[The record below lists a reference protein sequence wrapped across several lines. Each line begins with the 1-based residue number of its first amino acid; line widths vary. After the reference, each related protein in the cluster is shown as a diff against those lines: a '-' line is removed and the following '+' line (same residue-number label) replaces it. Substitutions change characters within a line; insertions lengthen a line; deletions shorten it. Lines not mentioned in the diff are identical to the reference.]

1 MEIKRIHISG
11 FGKFSDFNLDFKNDL
26 QVIYGQNEAGK
37 STLRQFITG
46 ILFGFAQN
54 KRQSS
59 NLYEPRNRSQY
70 GGDLVFEQDGSLWD
84 VSRLGR
90 TQSKLEITDQNG
102 NHVNNPEIF
111 LTKLLSP
118 FSQDSFEDIFSFDQE
133 QLNEIRSLSGKELS
147 DRLLSF
153 SVVNAD
159 QWQSLSKELDKNAS
173 VMFGL
178 MKTSKRPINQLLA
191 EHQQISNQL
200 NSMGGQLSDY
210 RKSSQQKKSTLKR
223 IAELDSQLH
232 NLKKQM
238 DEFSKLIEL
247 SGLFNRKERISMP
260 KTNDRFSDQQI
271 SNLTDEIEQR
281 VEKLQSQ
288 IKGINLDKSENKS
301 TIIAEN
307 PLLTI
312 YKNNRTDIDLLDKS
326 IPNLIAENNL
336 FDQNDNQI
344 KNISSRLSE
353 LQNDLKTKFGDR
365 IPRALPQGVSI
376 QPSRSITVF
385 FIIGIILMLLGVFGI
400 VKGFQTPAFPYPFW
414 ICGAGVLFIGG
425 LLSFFERPK
434 KQSINLSRY
443 GYSNQVSLDTIID
456 SQNHLQEYHQKID
469 QFQQLQNG
477 KQSHLS
483 KINSILKLAN
493 SLREFLPSAKQD
505 HDALIDQIQVILN
518 EIRDERQSAILSK
531 EQKKLVDENR
541 QQQIGHLQNLKS
553 EQQQIFNYL
562 KVDNYQNFQY
572 LQAEK
577 IKNKQRL
584 NQLESI
590 NQLLTPEKE
599 NQIKEL
605 GGVEEITKKKQA
617 LKVRIDSIEGEIK
630 QENQQ
635 LLNLNATLL
644 NASSDTDYQTK
655 LQQQSDLETDIN
667 NDLTE
672 YFANKLASSWIN
684 ESLYQISHKRMP
696 EIRSR
701 AEQYFA
707 ELTENKYVSIIFG
720 DNSLLVANQ
729 QNEKFYSYELSKG
742 SSEQL
747 YVSLRLAFAESV
759 AEKNS
764 LPFLIDDSFVNFDVE
779 RKSIMDNILH
789 RLAEKYQIIYFTANP
804 DQNFSQSNI
813 INLGEAA
820 NA

>member
-178 MKTSKRPINQLLA
+178 TKTSKRPINQLLA

-434 KQSINLSRY
+434 KQSINISQY

-469 QFQQLQNG
+469 QFQQLQNE

>member
-111 LTKLLSP
+111 LTKLFSP

-159 QWQSLSKELDKNAS
+159 HWQSLSKELDKNAS

-178 MKTSKRPINQLLA
+178 TKTSKRPINQLLA

-223 IAELDSQLH
+223 IAELDSKLH

-376 QPSRSITVF
+376 QPSRSINVF

-434 KQSINLSRY
+434 KQSINLSQY

-469 QFQQLQNG
+469 QFQQLQNE

-493 SLREFLPSAKQD
+493 SLREFLPSTKQD

-518 EIRDERQSAILSK
+518 EIRDERQSALLSK

>member
-37 STLRQFITG
+37 STLCQFITG

-178 MKTSKRPINQLLA
+178 TKTSKRPINQLLA

-307 PLLTI
+307 PLLMI

-326 IPNLIAENNL
+326 IPNLLAENNL

-434 KQSINLSRY
+434 KQSINLSQY

-469 QFQQLQNG
+469 QFQQLQNE

>member
-178 MKTSKRPINQLLA
+178 TKTSKRPINQLLA

-414 ICGAGVLFIGG
+414 ICGAGVLFIGS

-434 KQSINLSRY
+434 KQSINLSQY

-469 QFQQLQNG
+469 QFQQLQNE

-483 KINSILKLAN
+483 KINSILKLAD

-672 YFANKLASSWIN
+672 YFANKLAFSWIN

>member
-111 LTKLLSP
+111 LTKLFSP

-159 QWQSLSKELDKNAS
+159 HWQSLSKELDKNAS

-178 MKTSKRPINQLLA
+178 TKASKRPINQLLA

-223 IAELDSQLH
+223 IAELDSKLH

-376 QPSRSITVF
+376 QPSRSINVF

-434 KQSINLSRY
+434 KQSINLSQY

-469 QFQQLQNG
+469 QFQQLQNE

-493 SLREFLPSAKQD
+493 SLREFLPSTKQD

-518 EIRDERQSAILSK
+518 EIRDERQSALLSK

>member
-178 MKTSKRPINQLLA
+178 TKTSKRPINQLLA

-434 KQSINLSRY
+434 KQSINLSQY

-469 QFQQLQNG
+469 QFQQLQNE

-672 YFANKLASSWIN
+672 YFANKLAFSWIN

>member
-59 NLYEPRNRSQY
+59 NLYKPRNGSQY

-178 MKTSKRPINQLLA
+178 TKTSKRPINQLLA

-301 TIIAEN
+301 TVIAEN

-312 YKNNRTDIDLLDKS
+312 YKNNRTDIDLLEKS

-434 KQSINLSRY
+434 KQSINLSQY

-469 QFQQLQNG
+469 QFQQLQNE

-518 EIRDERQSAILSK
+518 EIRDERQSALLSK

>member
-59 NLYEPRNRSQY
+59 NLYEPRNGSQY

-178 MKTSKRPINQLLA
+178 TKTSKRPINQLLA

-301 TIIAEN
+301 TVIAEN

-312 YKNNRTDIDLLDKS
+312 YKNNRTDIDLLEKS

-434 KQSINLSRY
+434 KQSINLSQY

-469 QFQQLQNG
+469 QFQQLQNE

-493 SLREFLPSAKQD
+493 SFREFLPSAKQD

-518 EIRDERQSAILSK
+518 EIRDERQSALLSK

-672 YFANKLASSWIN
+672 YFANKLVSSWIN

>member
-178 MKTSKRPINQLLA
+178 TKTSKRPINQLLA

-434 KQSINLSRY
+434 KQSINISQY

-469 QFQQLQNG
+469 QFQQLQNE

-672 YFANKLASSWIN
+672 YFANKLAFSWIN

>member
-59 NLYEPRNRSQY
+59 NLYEPRNGSQY

-178 MKTSKRPINQLLA
+178 TKTSKRPINQLLA

-301 TIIAEN
+301 TVIAEN

-312 YKNNRTDIDLLDKS
+312 YKNNRTDIDLLEKS

-434 KQSINLSRY
+434 KQSINLSQY

-469 QFQQLQNG
+469 QFQRLQNE

-518 EIRDERQSAILSK
+518 EIRDERQSALLSK

>member
-178 MKTSKRPINQLLA
+178 AKTSKRPINQLLA

-326 IPNLIAENNL
+326 IPNLLAENNL

-434 KQSINLSRY
+434 KQSINLSQY

-469 QFQQLQNG
+469 QFQQLQNE

-505 HDALIDQIQVILN
+505 HDALIDQIQIILN

-541 QQQIGHLQNLKS
+541 QQQICHLQNLKS

>member
-118 FSQDSFEDIFSFDQE
+118 FGQDSFEDIFSFDQE

-178 MKTSKRPINQLLA
+178 TKTSKRPINQLLA

-326 IPNLIAENNL
+326 IPNLLAENNL

-434 KQSINLSRY
+434 KQSINLSQY

-469 QFQQLQNG
+469 QFQQLQNE

-804 DQNFSQSNI
+804 DQNFSQINI

>member
-111 LTKLLSP
+111 LTKLFSP

-159 QWQSLSKELDKNAS
+159 HWQSLSKELDKNAS

-178 MKTSKRPINQLLA
+178 TKASKRPINQLLA

-223 IAELDSQLH
+223 IAELDSKLH

-376 QPSRSITVF
+376 QPSRSINVF

-434 KQSINLSRY
+434 KQSINISQY

-469 QFQQLQNG
+469 QFQQLQNE

-493 SLREFLPSAKQD
+493 SLREFLPSTKQD

-518 EIRDERQSAILSK
+518 EIRDERQSALLSK

>member
-37 STLRQFITG
+37 STLCQFITG

-178 MKTSKRPINQLLA
+178 TKTSKRPINQLLA

-326 IPNLIAENNL
+326 IPNLLAENNL

-434 KQSINLSRY
+434 KQSINLSQY

-469 QFQQLQNG
+469 QFQQLQNE

>member
-59 NLYEPRNRSQY
+59 NLYEPRNGSQY

-178 MKTSKRPINQLLA
+178 TKTSKRPINQLLA

-200 NSMGGQLSDY
+200 NSLGGQLSDY

-301 TIIAEN
+301 TVIAEN

-312 YKNNRTDIDLLDKS
+312 YKNNRTDIDLLEKS

-434 KQSINLSRY
+434 KQSINLSQY

-469 QFQQLQNG
+469 QFQQLQNE

-518 EIRDERQSAILSK
+518 EIRDERQSALLSK

>member
-178 MKTSKRPINQLLA
+178 AKTSKRPINQLLA

-326 IPNLIAENNL
+326 IPNLLAENNL

-434 KQSINLSRY
+434 KQSINLSQY

-469 QFQQLQNG
+469 QFQQLQNE

-505 HDALIDQIQVILN
+505 HDALIDQIQIILN

>member
-59 NLYEPRNRSQY
+59 NLYEPRNGSQY
-70 GGDLVFEQDGSLWD
+70 GGDLVFEKGGSLWD

-178 MKTSKRPINQLLA
+178 TKTSKRPINQLLA

-301 TIIAEN
+301 TVIAEN

-312 YKNNRTDIDLLDKS
+312 YKNNRTDIDLLEKS

-434 KQSINLSRY
+434 KQSINLSQY

-469 QFQQLQNG
+469 QFQQLQNE

-518 EIRDERQSAILSK
+518 EIRDERQSALLSK

-630 QENQQ
+630 QENQR

-813 INLGEAA
+813 INLGEVA

>member
-178 MKTSKRPINQLLA
+178 TKTSKRPINQLLA

-434 KQSINLSRY
+434 KQSINLSQY

-469 QFQQLQNG
+469 QFQQLQNE

-493 SLREFLPSAKQD
+493 SLHEFLPSAKQD

-672 YFANKLASSWIN
+672 YFANKLAFSWIN

>member
-178 MKTSKRPINQLLA
+178 TKTSKRPINQLLA

-247 SGLFNRKERISMP
+247 SGLFNRKERILMP

-434 KQSINLSRY
+434 KQSINLSQY

-469 QFQQLQNG
+469 QFQQLQNE

-672 YFANKLASSWIN
+672 YFANKLAFSWIN

-720 DNSLLVANQ
+720 VNSLLVANQ

>member
-70 GGDLVFEQDGSLWD
+70 GGDLVFEQDGSLWY

-178 MKTSKRPINQLLA
+178 AKTSKRPINQLLA

-326 IPNLIAENNL
+326 IPNLLAENNL

-434 KQSINLSRY
+434 KQSINLSQY

-469 QFQQLQNG
+469 QFQQLQNE

>member
-59 NLYEPRNRSQY
+59 NLYEPRNGSQY

-178 MKTSKRPINQLLA
+178 TKTSKRPINQLLA

-301 TIIAEN
+301 TVIAEN

-312 YKNNRTDIDLLDKS
+312 YKNNRTDIDLLEKS

-434 KQSINLSRY
+434 KQSINLSQY

-469 QFQQLQNG
+469 QFQQLQNE

-518 EIRDERQSAILSK
+518 EIRDERQSALLSK

-672 YFANKLASSWIN
+672 YFANKLVSSWIN

>member
-54 KRQSS
+54 KLQSS
-59 NLYEPRNRSQY
+59 NLYEPRNGSQY

-178 MKTSKRPINQLLA
+178 TKTSKRPINQLLA

-301 TIIAEN
+301 TVIAEN

-312 YKNNRTDIDLLDKS
+312 YKNNRTDIDLLEKS

-434 KQSINLSRY
+434 KQSINLSQY

-469 QFQQLQNG
+469 QFQQLQNE

-518 EIRDERQSAILSK
+518 EIRDERQSALLSK

>member
-178 MKTSKRPINQLLA
+178 TKTSKRPINQLLA
-191 EHQQISNQL
+191 EHQQVSNQL

-307 PLLTI
+307 PLLMI

-326 IPNLIAENNL
+326 IPNLLAENNL

-434 KQSINLSRY
+434 KQSINLSQY

-469 QFQQLQNG
+469 QFQQLQNE

>member
-178 MKTSKRPINQLLA
+178 AKTSKRPINQLLA

-326 IPNLIAENNL
+326 IPNLLAENNL

-434 KQSINLSRY
+434 KQSINLSQY

-469 QFQQLQNG
+469 QFQQLQNE
-477 KQSHLS
+477 KQLHLS

>member
-178 MKTSKRPINQLLA
+178 TKTSKRPINQLLA

-312 YKNNRTDIDLLDKS
+312 YKNNRTDIDSLDKS

-434 KQSINLSRY
+434 KQSINLSQY

-469 QFQQLQNG
+469 QFQQLQNE

-672 YFANKLASSWIN
+672 YFANKLAFSWIN

-729 QNEKFYSYELSKG
+729 QNKKFYSYELSKG

>member
-178 MKTSKRPINQLLA
+178 AKTSKRPINQLLA

-326 IPNLIAENNL
+326 IPNLLAENNL

-434 KQSINLSRY
+434 KQSINLSQY

-469 QFQQLQNG
+469 QFQQLQNE

-505 HDALIDQIQVILN
+505 HDALIDQIQIILN

-635 LLNLNATLL
+635 LLNLNTTLL

>member
-178 MKTSKRPINQLLA
+178 AKTSKRPINQLLA

-326 IPNLIAENNL
+326 IPNLLAENNL

-434 KQSINLSRY
+434 KQSINLSQY

-469 QFQQLQNG
+469 QFQQLQNE

>member
-178 MKTSKRPINQLLA
+178 TKTSKRPINQLLA

-414 ICGAGVLFIGG
+414 ICGAGVLFIGS

-434 KQSINLSRY
+434 KQSINLSQY

-469 QFQQLQNG
+469 QFQQLQNE

-672 YFANKLASSWIN
+672 YFANKLAFSWIN

>member
-59 NLYEPRNRSQY
+59 NLYEPRNGSQY

-178 MKTSKRPINQLLA
+178 TKTSKRPINQLLA

-210 RKSSQQKKSTLKR
+210 RKSSQQKKSTLKQ

-301 TIIAEN
+301 TVIAEN

-312 YKNNRTDIDLLDKS
+312 YKNNRTDIDLLEKS

-434 KQSINLSRY
+434 KQSINLSQY

-469 QFQQLQNG
+469 QFQQLQNE

-518 EIRDERQSAILSK
+518 EIRDERQSALLSK

>member
-59 NLYEPRNRSQY
+59 NLYEPRNGSQY

-178 MKTSKRPINQLLA
+178 TKTSKRPINQLLA

-301 TIIAEN
+301 TVIAEN

-312 YKNNRTDIDLLDKS
+312 YKNNRTDIDLLEKS

-353 LQNDLKTKFGDR
+353 LQNDLKTKLGDR

-434 KQSINLSRY
+434 KQSINLSQY

-469 QFQQLQNG
+469 QFQQLQNE

-518 EIRDERQSAILSK
+518 EIRDERQSALLSK

>member
-46 ILFGFAQN
+46 VLFGFAQN

-59 NLYEPRNRSQY
+59 NLYEPRNGSQY

-178 MKTSKRPINQLLA
+178 TKTSKRPINQLLA

-247 SGLFNRKERISMP
+247 SDLFNRKERISMP

-301 TIIAEN
+301 TVIAEN

-312 YKNNRTDIDLLDKS
+312 YKNNRTDIDLLEKS

-434 KQSINLSRY
+434 KQSINLSQY

-469 QFQQLQNG
+469 QFQQLQNE

-518 EIRDERQSAILSK
+518 EIRDERQSALLSK

>member
-178 MKTSKRPINQLLA
+178 AKTSKRPINQLLA

-326 IPNLIAENNL
+326 IPNLLAENNL

-400 VKGFQTPAFPYPFW
+400 VKGFQTPTFPYPFW

-434 KQSINLSRY
+434 KQSIKLSQY

-469 QFQQLQNG
+469 QFQQLQNE

-672 YFANKLASSWIN
+672 YFANKLAFSWIN

>member
-178 MKTSKRPINQLLA
+178 TKTSKRPINQLLA

-326 IPNLIAENNL
+326 IPNLLAENNL

-434 KQSINLSRY
+434 KQSINLSQY

-469 QFQQLQNG
+469 QFQQLQNE

-779 RKSIMDNILH
+779 RKIIMDNILH

-804 DQNFSQSNI
+804 DQNFSQINI

>member
-59 NLYEPRNRSQY
+59 NLYEPRNGSQY

-178 MKTSKRPINQLLA
+178 TKTSKRPINQLLA
-191 EHQQISNQL
+191 EHQQISNRL

-301 TIIAEN
+301 TVIAEN

-312 YKNNRTDIDLLDKS
+312 YKNNRTDIDLLEKS

-434 KQSINLSRY
+434 KQSINLSQY

-469 QFQQLQNG
+469 QFQQLQNE

-518 EIRDERQSAILSK
+518 EIRDERQSALLSK

>member
-59 NLYEPRNRSQY
+59 NLYEPRNGSQY

-133 QLNEIRSLSGKELS
+133 QLNEIRSLSGKEFS

-178 MKTSKRPINQLLA
+178 TKTSKRPINQLLA

-301 TIIAEN
+301 TVIAEN

-312 YKNNRTDIDLLDKS
+312 YKNNRTDIDLLEKS

-385 FIIGIILMLLGVFGI
+385 FIIGIILMLLGIFGI

-434 KQSINLSRY
+434 KQSINLSQY

-469 QFQQLQNG
+469 QFQQLQNE

-518 EIRDERQSAILSK
+518 EIRDERQSALLSK

>member
-178 MKTSKRPINQLLA
+178 TKTSKRPINQLLA

-281 VEKLQSQ
+281 VEKLKSQ

-434 KQSINLSRY
+434 KQSINLSQY

-469 QFQQLQNG
+469 QFQQLQNE

-672 YFANKLASSWIN
+672 YFANKLAFSWIN

>member
-178 MKTSKRPINQLLA
+178 AKTSKRPINQLLA

-326 IPNLIAENNL
+326 IPNLLAENNL

-434 KQSINLSRY
+434 KQSINLSQY

-469 QFQQLQNG
+469 QFQQLQNE

-541 QQQIGHLQNLKS
+541 QQQIGHFQNLKS

>member
-178 MKTSKRPINQLLA
+178 TKTSKRPINQLLA

-434 KQSINLSRY
+434 KQSINLSQY

-469 QFQQLQNG
+469 QFQQLQNE

>member
-11 FGKFSDFNLDFKNDL
+11 FGKFSNFNLDFKDDL

-54 KRQSS
+54 KKQGS
-59 NLYEPRNRSQY
+59 NLYEPRNGSQY
-70 GGDLVFEQDGSLWD
+70 GGDLIFEKDGNLWD
-84 VSRLGR
+84 ISRLGR
-90 TQSKLEITDQNG
+90 TQSKLEITDRNG
-102 NHVNNPEIF
+102 NHINNPEVF
-111 LTKLLSP
+111 LNDLLAP

-159 QWQSLSKELDKNAS
+159 RWQSLSKELDKNAS

-178 MKTSKRPINQLLA
+178 TKTSKRPINQLLS

-200 NSMGGQLSDY
+200 HSMGHELINY
-210 RKSSQQKKSTLKR
+210 RRSSQQKKSTLKR

-232 NLKKQM
+232 NLKKQT

-247 SGLFNRKERISMP
+247 SGLFNRKERILVP
-260 KTNDRFSDQQI
+260 KTNSRFSDQQI
-271 SNLTDEIEQR
+271 SNLTDDIEQR

-288 IKGINLDKSENKS
+288 IKGINPDKSENKS
-301 TIIAEN
+301 TVIAEN

-312 YKNNRTDIDLLDKS
+312 YKNNRTDVDLLEKS

-336 FDQNDNQI
+336 YDQNDNQI
-344 KNISSRLSE
+344 KNISNRLSE

-365 IPRALPQGVSI
+365 IPKALPQGVSI

-385 FIIGIILMLLGVFGI
+385 FIIGVILILLGIFGI
-400 VKGFQTPAFPYPFW
+400 VKGFLTPTFPYPFW
-414 ICGAGVLFIGG
+414 VCGAGVLFIGG
-425 LLSFFERPK
+425 LLALFERPK
-434 KQSINLSRY
+434 KQSINFSQY

-469 QFQQLQNG
+469 QFQQLQNQ
-477 KQSHLS
+477 KQSHFS

-505 HDALIDQIQVILN
+505 HDALIDQIQVLLN
-518 EIRDERQSAILSK
+518 EIKDERQSALLSK

-541 QQQIGHLQNLKS
+541 QQQIGHLQNLKN

-562 KVDNYQNFQY
+562 KVNDYQNFQY

-599 NQIKEL
+599 KQIKGL

-617 LKVRIDSIEGEIK
+617 LKVRIDSLEQEIK

-635 LLNLNATLL
+635 LLKLNATLL

-667 NDLTE
+667 NDLTD

-696 EIRSR
+696 EIRSN
-701 AEQYFA
+701 AEHYFA

-720 DNSLLVANQ
+720 DDSLLVANQ
-729 QNEKFYSYELSKG
+729 QGEKFYSYELSKG

-764 LPFLIDDSFVNFDVE
+764 LPFLIDDSFVNFDIE
-779 RKSIMDNILH
+779 RKGIMDNILH

-804 DQNFSQSNI
+804 DRNFSQSNI
-813 INLGEAA
+813 INLGEVA